1 VRAPKRECGPLECPR
16 AATARDGVRR
26 TIMYGVGTP
35 PNERTNA
42 STRGS
47 IDPSKPNAVP

>member
-1 VRAPKRECGPLECPR
+1 MSARGNRAGRRAP
-16 AATARDGVRR
+16 DDHV
-26 TIMYGVGTP
+26 GVGTP